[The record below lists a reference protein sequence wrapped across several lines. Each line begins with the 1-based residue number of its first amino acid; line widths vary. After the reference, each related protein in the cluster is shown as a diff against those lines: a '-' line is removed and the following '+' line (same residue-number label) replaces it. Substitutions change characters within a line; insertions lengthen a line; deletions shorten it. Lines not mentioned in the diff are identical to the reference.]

1 MPRATLALSV
11 SFFSAFLVAGCGS
24 STPSAAP
31 SSPTVVTPGA
41 TPAPTPSV
49 AQPSS
54 SLPASCR
61 NLPVATGTNAGCR
74 MEPADFLR
82 QVTDAVSAAQGA
94 TVTDPDSGERYAL
107 VQDGLIQSPNAYLK
121 MVVET
126 LDRQGVCAV
135 WDGEELSVRTSS
147 GYNELFDIITGTGSS
162 WIKYM
167 STCTPATP
175 LPAIVTP
182 PVQDSECRLA
192 PSRDTYCDRPASVHG
207 GDVVSALDEL
217 IAQDR
222 LLATP
227 RIFNFSDRQAGID
240 QGFKVI
246 DTALYF
252 SEMRTK
258 LRSRGHCSIRGGDD
272 EVWVKKGTNRLSEH
286 WDLLTASGHSL
297 RVMAAACH
305 DAAF

>member
-1 MPRATLALSV
+1 MDVP
-11 SFFSAFLVAGCGS
+11 
-24 STPSAAP
+24 
-31 SSPTVVTPGA
+31 
-41 TPAPTPSV
+41 
-49 AQPSS
+49 
-54 SLPASCR
+54 
-61 NLPVATGTNAGCR
+61 
-74 MEPADFLR
+74 DFLR
-82 QVTDAVSAAQGA
+82 QVTEAVSAAQGA
-94 TVTDPDSGERYAL
+94 TVTDPDSGQSYAL
-107 VQDGLIQSPNAYLK
+107 VQNGLIQSPNAYLK
-121 MVVET
+121 MIVET
-126 LDRQGVCAV
+126 LDRQGLCAV
-135 WDGEELSVRTSS
+135 WDGEELSVRASS
-147 GYNELFDIITGTGSS
+147 GYNELFDIITGTGSP
-162 WIKYM
+162 WIRHM
-167 STCTPATP
+167 STCVPATP
-175 LPAIVTP
+175 LPAIVAP
-182 PVQDSECRLA
+182 PVQDAECRLA

-222 LLATP
+222 QLATP

-258 LRSRGHCSIRGGDD
+258 LRSRGQCSIRSGDD
-272 EVWVKKGTNRLSEH
+272 EVWIKKGTNRFSEH